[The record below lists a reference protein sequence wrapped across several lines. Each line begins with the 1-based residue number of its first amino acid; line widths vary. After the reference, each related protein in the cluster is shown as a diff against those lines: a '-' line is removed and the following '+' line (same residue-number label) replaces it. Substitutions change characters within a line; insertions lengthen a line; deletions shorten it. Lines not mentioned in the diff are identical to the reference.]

1 MRWVWQRRWRDS
13 NLSEAVAKGMS
24 IYLLFAIAFEGGV
37 SIADYGVDVNLALS
51 LVAGLVLSAILPLIS
66 FTLLQVMG
74 KPSRMAADLKV
85 VCSPRY
91 CRGLL
96 VQNRPWQYVRKQFRQ
111 FLTR

>member
-1 MRWVWQRRWRDS
+1 M
-13 NLSEAVAKGMS
+13 AKGMS
-24 IYLLFAIAFEGGV
+24 IYLLFAIGFKGGI
-37 SIADYGVDVNLALS
+37 SIADHGVDVTLALS

-85 VCSPRY
+85 VCSPMY

-96 VQNRPWQYVRKQFRQ
+96 VQNRPWQDVRKQFRQ